1 MRIVIELKRD
11 AYPQVVLNNLFKLTP
26 LQNNFSANILALVR
40 GEPTT
45 LSLRKMLDVFLDFRV
60 ETIRRRT
67 AFLLKK
73 AEERDH
79 IVKGLLLALDAMD
92 EIINLIRSAKDSISA
107 REKLQ
112 NDHKLSSIQADA
124 ILQMQ
129 LRRLTALEAD
139 KIKGEHNE

>member
-26 LQNNFSANILALVR
+26 LQNNFSANILALVK

-67 AFLLKK
+67 GFLLKK

-92 EIINLIRSAKDSISA
+92 EIINLIRSAKDTFQL
-107 REKLQ
+107 EK
-112 NDHKLSSIQADA
+112 NYKTIIIIFHTGRCN
-124 ILQMQ
+124 LQMQ
-129 LRRLTALEAD
+129 LRRLTAL
-139 KIKGEHNE
+139 KQIKSKGT